1 MNKLNNKALDYK
13 IWAEKY
19 WRLLGGADEGCKIWR
34 MVLKQI
40 QKGGKEPAESLPRH
54 ETQTEAGYNIKDSEI
69 VIDESK
75 ITGVNHEKTKRSNS
89 ATCGRDEVSGC
100 YKRI

>member
-54 ETQTEAGYNIKDSEI
+54 ET
-69 VIDESK
+69 
-75 ITGVNHEKTKRSNS
+75 
-89 ATCGRDEVSGC
+89 
-100 YKRI
+100 